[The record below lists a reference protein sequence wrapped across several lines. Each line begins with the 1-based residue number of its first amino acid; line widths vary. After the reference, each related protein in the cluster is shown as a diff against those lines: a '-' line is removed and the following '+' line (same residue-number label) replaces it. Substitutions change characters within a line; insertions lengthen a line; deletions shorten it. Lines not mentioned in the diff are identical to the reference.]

1 MLLNRLNP
9 MPDLFLREDF
19 RRRPARNPQPANTLD
34 MRLTFQIL
42 NPADLCTR
50 QRREHGEVARH
61 LHRCDGRVLFERV
74 GHARVH
80 RDCAQV
86 PILTLGLDA
95 ERENGAPPKLAQELG
110 RVCPPL

>member
-9 MPDLFLREDF
+9 MPDLFRLEDF
-19 RRRPARNPQPANTLD
+19 RRRLARNPQPANTLD
-34 MRLTFQIL
+34 LRLTLQIL
-42 NPADLCTR
+42 DPAYLRTR

-61 LHRCDGRVLFERV
+61 LDRRDGRVLFERV
-74 GHARVH
+74 GYARVY

-86 PILTLGLDA
+86 PILTLGRDT
-95 ERENGAPPKLAQELG
+95 EMENGAPPKLAQELG